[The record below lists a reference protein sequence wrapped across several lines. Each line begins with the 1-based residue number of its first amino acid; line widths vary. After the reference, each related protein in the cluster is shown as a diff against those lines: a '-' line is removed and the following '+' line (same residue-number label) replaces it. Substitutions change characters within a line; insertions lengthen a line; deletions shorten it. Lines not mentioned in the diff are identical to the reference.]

1 MIYRYNTLKKG
12 INVKHHR
19 HFPHHPDENTTSP
32 RALRHGP
39 HPMGRSEDLDR
50 FGPGRGRG
58 RRSRRGD
65 VRAAVLLLLESEP
78 RNGYQMI
85 QSLEERSNGAWRPSP
100 GSIYPVLS
108 QLEDE
113 GLVVAIETE
122 NGKRFTLS
130 DTGRSYVEERRDA
143 LGAPWDA
150 AAASMSE
157 PRIELMQTMRQSA
170 GAIRQVLQVGT
181 EEQIKRAVAIL
192 RDARRQIYLILADD
206 EPS

>member
-1 MIYRYNTLKKG
+1 MG
-12 INVKHHR
+12 
-19 HFPHHPDENTTSP
+19 HPD
-32 RALRHGP
+32 ALG
-39 HPMGRSEDLDR
+39 R

-78 RNGYQMI
+78 RNGYQII
-85 QSLEERSNGAWRPSP
+85 QSLEERSQGAWRPSP

-130 DTGRSYVEERRDA
+130 DAGRSYVSERRDA
-143 LGAPWDA
+143 LGVPWDA
-150 AAASMSE
+150 AAASVSE
-157 PRIELMQTMRQSA
+157 PRMELMHTMRQSA
-170 GAIRQVLQVGT
+170 GAVRQVMQVGT
-181 EEQIKRAVAIL
+181 EEQIKRAVVIL
-192 RDARRQIYLILADD
+192 RDARRQIYLLLADED
-206 EPS
+206 AI